1 MDLYNVE
8 TYLRPKSLDEV
19 SDWRSNWEWL
29 AGGTWIF
36 NEAQPQVKTL
46 VDMQQ
51 LDWSDIEVTPQ
62 GLTIGATCIQNDLL
76 DYSFPAAW
84 TATEALK
91 DAVRELASFKLSHA
105 ATVGGNLCLALSAST
120 FAPVM
125 VALDAKYEIWR
136 SDANKTERRGEGEE
150 RFIESE
156 PYFVDAVDF
165 QTAPQQT
172 ILKPGEV
179 LRSIAIPIWNLAQW
193 QTSFKRMAVYT
204 SGYAI
209 AIVVTA
215 YHPQTQRVRFGIG
228 GSVKSP
234 RLIEFARIPT
244 SEEIVEA
251 LSSIPSEYLE
261 DERGSAVYR
270 QHITKVLMQRG
281 LEEAIAGINGKR
293 RY

>member
-8 TYLRPKSLDEV
+8 TYLRPKSLTEV
-19 SDWRSNWEWL
+19 SDWQSGWEWL

-36 NEAQPQVKTL
+36 NEAQPRVKTL

-51 LDWSDIEVTPQ
+51 LNWSEIELTPQ

-76 DYSFPAAW
+76 GYSFPAAW

-136 SDANKTERRGEGEE
+136 SDST
-150 RFIESE
+150 S
-156 PYFVDAVDF
+156 YTVDAVDF

-179 LRSIAIPIWNLAQW
+179 LRSIEIPLWNLAQW
-193 QTSFKRMAVYT
+193 QTSFKRMAVCT
-204 SGYAI
+204 AGYAI
-209 AIVVTA
+209 AIVITA
-215 YHPQTQRVRFGIG
+215 YHPQTQQVRFGIG

-234 RLIEFARIPT
+234 QLIEFDRVPT
-244 SEEIVEA
+244 PEQIIVETYDGTS
-251 LSSIPSEYLE
+251 LQEYID
-261 DERGSAVYR
+261 DERGSAAYR
-270 QHITKVLMQRG
+270 RHITQVLMQRG
-281 LEEAIAGINGKR
+281 IDEAIAGVKGKR

>member
-8 TYLRPKSLDEV
+8 KYFRPKSLQEV
-19 SDWRSNWEWL
+19 RDWQPDWNWL

-36 NEAQPQVKTL
+36 NEVQPQVNTL
-46 VDMQQ
+46 VDMQR
-51 LDWSDIEVTPQ
+51 LNWSAIEVTET

-76 DYSFPAAW
+76 DFAFPAAW

-105 ATVGGNLCLALSAST
+105 ATVGGNICLALSAST

-125 VALDAKYEIWR
+125 VALDASYKILR
-136 SDANKTERRGEGEE
+136 PNGEA
-150 RFIESE
+150 
-156 PYFVDAVDF
+156 YFVNAVDF

-172 ILKPGEV
+172 ILQPGEV
-179 LRSIAIPIWNLAQW
+179 LRSIEIPIWNLAQW
-193 QTSFKRMAVYT
+193 QTRFKRMAVYT

-215 YHPQTQRVRFGIG
+215 HHPQTQQVRFGVG

-234 RLIEFARIPT
+234 RLIEFDRVPT
-244 SEEIVEA
+244 SEEIAGAIGE
-251 LSSIPSEYLE
+251 LPLQEYID

-270 QHITKVLMQRG
+270 KHITQVLMQRG
-281 LEEAIAGINGKR
+281 IDELVAEIRGQR